1 MSPTAPIS
9 ILLAEDHCV
18 VREGLCALLRTD
30 GSFTIVG
37 EAGTGREAV
46 DLALALRPDVV
57 LMDIAM
63 PELNGL
69 AATRQI
75 LATAPTIRIVVLSA
89 HSDDCYLESVVASGA
104 AGFLQKQS
112 SAAMLTRALRDVC
125 RGKFCISPRLARRHR
140 QLMDQRIGAAG
151 VPTESRAR
159 LTRRETEVLQL
170 VAEGSP
176 NKRIASALGI
186 SIKTVEKHRQQL
198 MDKLSIH
205 DTAGLTR
212 YAITTGVIESSVQL
226 TIV

>member
-1 MSPTAPIS
+1 MTSKTPIS
-9 ILLAEDHCV
+9 ILLAEDHSV
-18 VREGLCALLRTD
+18 VREGLCALLRAD
-30 GSFTIVG
+30 GGFTIVG
-37 EAGTGREAV
+37 EAHNGREAV
-46 DLALALRPDVV
+46 QMALNLRPDVV

-75 LATAPTIRIVVLSA
+75 LAAAPDTRIVVLSA
-89 HSDDCYLESVVASGA
+89 HSDDCYLESVTTAGA
-104 AGFLQKQS
+104 AGFLQKQT

-125 RGKFCISPRLARRHR
+125 RGKFIISPCLARRHG
-140 QLMDQRIGAAG
+140 QLQDQRIGASG
-151 VPTESRAR
+151 MPIESRAR
-159 LTRRETEVLQL
+159 LTGREAEVLQL

-176 NKRIASALGI
+176 NKQIASTLGI

-212 YAITTGVIESSVQL
+212 YAIATGVIETGVRL
-226 TIV
+226 TIL